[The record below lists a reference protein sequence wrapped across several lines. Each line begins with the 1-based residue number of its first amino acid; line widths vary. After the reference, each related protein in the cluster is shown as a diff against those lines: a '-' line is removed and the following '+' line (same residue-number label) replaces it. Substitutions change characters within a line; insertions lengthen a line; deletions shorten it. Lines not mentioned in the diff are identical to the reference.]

1 MKIFNLILWDMRFQ
15 AKYGFYLLYAFL
27 TVLYTAVL
35 VSIPQSIKPALSA
48 ILIFSDPAAMGLFF
62 MGAIILMEKSQNVTS
77 SFSVS
82 PFSALEYVVSK
93 TLSLSITGTF
103 VAVLI
108 AFFSGSRN
116 IPGIIFGTLPTGI
129 LFTLSGIIIGVKIS
143 SLNQFII
150 ATTPIE
156 IIAFVPAVLHLLK
169 ITPDIF
175 KIYPPC
181 FCIDLISEKG
191 FNLPGF
197 FMTAVF
203 IMLLLAVSCS
213 CVRKMFCV
221 QGKTKI

>member
-93 TLSLSITGTF
+93 TLSLSITG
-103 VAVLI
+103 
-108 AFFSGSRN
+108 
-116 IPGIIFGTLPTGI
+116 
-129 LFTLSGIIIGVKIS
+129 
-143 SLNQFII
+143 
-150 ATTPIE
+150 
-156 IIAFVPAVLHLLK
+156 
-169 ITPDIF
+169 
-175 KIYPPC
+175 
-181 FCIDLISEKG
+181 
-191 FNLPGF
+191 
-197 FMTAVF
+197 
-203 IMLLLAVSCS
+203 LLLQC
-213 CVRKMFCV
+213 
-221 QGKTKI
+221 

>member
-103 VAVLI
+103 VAVLL

-116 IPGIIFGTLPTGI
+116 IPGIIFGTLPAGI

-175 KIYPPC
+175 KI
-181 FCIDLISEKG
+181 
-191 FNLPGF
+191 
-197 FMTAVF
+197 
-203 IMLLLAVSCS
+203 
-213 CVRKMFCV
+213 
-221 QGKTKI
+221 